1 MERLIVMLDEID
13 LLPLFLPLTVF
24 YICDQ
29 LHRKI
34 YRLITE
40 CRKKINKFISCR
52 SRGNYFV
59 DFAPLRA
66 VNFSVYS
73 LLSGITPRLFL
84 AKKSP
89 EQKWDELRYNH
100 THFRLS
106 AAV

>member
-13 LLPLFLPLTVF
+13 LLPFFTLTVF
-24 YICDQ
+24 ISAINFTE
-29 LHRKI
+29 I

-40 CRKKINKFISCR
+40 CRKINKFISCR

-59 DFAPLRA
+59 DFAPPRA

-73 LLSGITPRLFL
+73 LLPGITPRLFFS
-84 AKKSP
+84 KKTPDKSG
-89 EQKWDELRYNH
+89 WLRYNH

>member
-13 LLPLFLPLTVF
+13 LLPFFTLTVF
-24 YICDQ
+24 ISAINFTE
-29 LHRKI
+29 I

-40 CRKKINKFISCR
+40 CRKINKFISCR

-59 DFAPLRA
+59 DFSPLRA

-73 LLSGITPRLFL
+73 LLSGITPRLFFS
-84 AKKSP
+84 KKTP
-89 EQKWDELRYNH
+89 DKGGRLRYNH
-100 THFRLS
+100 IHFRLS